1 MGSVDGGVLEASGRT
16 VVAPDAKRVGDPRRQ
31 ESVKPSSVFG
41 EMDKKAKQGDVTDKS
56 NCTSSN
62 L

>member
-1 MGSVDGGVLEASGRT
+1 MDALALHSF
-16 VVAPDAKRVGDPRRQ
+16 VAPDAKRVGDPRQQ

-41 EMDKKAKQGDVTDKS
+41 EMDKKAEQRSVTDKS